1 MGLPWYRVHTVV
13 LNDPR
18 RLLSVHIMHTALVAG
33 WAGSMA
39 LYEIAVFDPSDPV
52 LDPMWRQG
60 MFVIPFMTRLGIT
73 NSWGGWSITG
83 GTITNPGIW
92 SYEGVAGAHILF
104 SGLCFL
110 AAIWH
115 WVYWDLEIFC
125 DERTGKPSLDLPKIF
140 GIHLFLAGVACFGF
154 GAFHVTGLYGPGIWV
169 SDPYGLTGKVQSVNP
184 SWGVEGFD
192 PFVPGGIASHHIAAG
207 TLGILAGLFHLSV
220 RPPQRLYKGL
230 RMGNIETVLS
240 SSIAAV
246 FFAAFVVAGT
256 MWYGSSTTPIELF
269 GPTRYQWDQGYFQ
282 QEIYRRVSA
291 GLAENQSLSE
301 AWAKIP
307 EKLAFY
313 DYIGNNPAKGRLF
326 RAGSMDNGDGIAVG
340 WLGHPIFR
348 DKEGRELFVRRMP
361 TFFETFPVVLVY
373 GDGIVRADVPFRR
386 AESKYSVEQ
395 VGVTVEFYGGEL
407 NGVSYSDPVTVKK
420 YARRVQLG
428 EIFELDRA
436 TLKSDGVFR
445 SSPRG
450 WFTFGHASFALLF
463 FGHIW
468 HGADPDLDAQVEF
481 GAFQKLGD
489 PTTRRQDIIPPKI
502 NRYGRFMATQT
513 VENDSKSG
521 PRRTTVGVL
530 LKPLNSEYGKVAPG
544 WGTTPLMGVAMA
556 LFAVFLSIILEIYNS
571 SVLYRTYLNK
581 VYDWFEERLEI
592 QAIADDITSKYVPPH
607 VNIFYCLGG
616 ITLTCFIVQVAT
628 GFAMTFYYRPTV
640 TDAFASV
647 QYIMTEANFG
657 WLIRSVHRWSA
668 SMMVL
673 MMILHVFRVYLTG
686 GFKKPRELTWV
697 TGVVLAVLTASFGVT
712 GYSLPWD
719 QIGYWAVKIVTG
731 VPDAIPVIGSPLV
744 ELLRG
749 SASVG
754 QSTLT
759 RFYSLHTFV
768 LPLLTAVFM
777 LMHFPMIRKQ
787 GISGPL

>member
-1 MGLPWYRVHTVV
+1 MALPWYRVHTVV
-13 LNDPR
+13 LNDPG

-39 LYEIAVFDPSDPV
+39 LYELAVFDPSDPV

-83 GTITNPGIW
+83 GTVTNPGIW
-92 SYEGVAGAHILF
+92 SYEGVAGAHIVF

-140 GIHLFLAGVACFGF
+140 GIHLFLSGVACFGF

-169 SDPYGLTGKVQSVNP
+169 SDPYGLTGKVQPVNP
-184 SWGVEGFD
+184 AWGVEGFD

-246 FFAAFVVAGT
+246 FFAAFV
-256 MWYGSSTTPIELF
+256 
-269 GPTRYQWDQGYFQ
+269 GYFQ

-301 AWAKIP
+301 
-307 EKLAFY
+307 
-313 DYIGNNPAKGRLF
+313 KGGLF

-361 TFFETFPVVLVY
+361 TFFETFPVVLVD

-407 NGVSYSDPVTVKK
+407 NGVSYSDPATVKK
-420 YARRVQLG
+420 YARRAQLG

-436 TLKSDGVFR
+436 TLKSDGLFR

-463 FGHIW
+463 FFGHIW
-468 HGADPDLDAQVEF
+468 HGA
-481 GAFQKLGD
+481 
-489 PTTRRQDIIPPKI
+489 
-502 NRYGRFMATQT
+502 
-513 VENDSKSG
+513 
-521 PRRTTVGVL
+521 RT
-530 LKPLNSEYGKVAPG
+530 
-544 WGTTPLMGVAMA
+544 
-556 LFAVFLSIILEIYNS
+556 LFRDVF
-571 SVLYRTYLNK
+571 
-581 VYDWFEERLEI
+581 
-592 QAIADDITSKYVPPH
+592 A
-607 VNIFYCLGG
+607 
-616 ITLTCFIVQVAT
+616 
-628 GFAMTFYYRPTV
+628 
-640 TDAFASV
+640 
-647 QYIMTEANFG
+647 
-657 WLIRSVHRWSA
+657 
-668 SMMVL
+668 
-673 MMILHVFRVYLTG
+673 
-686 GFKKPRELTWV
+686 
-697 TGVVLAVLTASFGVT
+697 
-712 GYSLPWD
+712 
-719 QIGYWAVKIVTG
+719 
-731 VPDAIPVIGSPLV
+731 
-744 ELLRG
+744 
-749 SASVG
+749 
-754 QSTLT
+754 
-759 RFYSLHTFV
+759 
-768 LPLLTAVFM
+768 
-777 LMHFPMIRKQ
+777 
-787 GISGPL
+787 